1 LTAPLLISVLLAPP
15 ALTVGPPTLLDAGYA
30 QMYNLQFEEA
40 HRDFQEWQ
48 RRNPDDPMG
57 PVSDAAAY
65 LFTEFQR
72 LRILESEFFT
82 DDDTFRRPRRL
93 SPDPE
98 AKRDFERALA
108 KGRQLAERR
117 LAISPQDQTALLA
130 AILVT
135 GLQSDYLGLVEKR
148 YVAAFRD
155 MKAGRVLA
163 NRLLAINPACYDAY
177 LAIGVENYLLSQKA
191 APIRWLLRLGGAQT
205 DKQVGLAKLR
215 LTAEH
220 GRYLR
225 PFARLL
231 LATAAL
237 RDGDR
242 SRARA
247 MLEGLAE
254 QFPRND
260 LYRRELARL
269 R

>member
-1 LTAPLLISVLLAPP
+1 LIAPLLISVLLAPP
-15 ALTVGPPTLLDAGYA
+15 ALTVAPPTLLDAGYG

-40 HRDFQEWQ
+40 HRDFREWQ
-48 RRNPDDPMG
+48 RLYPDDPMG

-65 LFTEFQR
+65 LFTELQR
-72 LRILESEFFT
+72 LHILESEFFT
-82 DDDTFRRPRRL
+82 DDNTFLRPRKL
-93 SPDPE
+93 SPDPV
-98 AKRDFERALA
+98 AKRRFEQALA
-108 KGRQLAERR
+108 KGHQLAEET
-117 LAISPQDQTALLA
+117 LARSPQDQTALLA

-135 GLQSDYLGLVEKR
+135 GLRSDYLGLVEKR

-163 NRLLAINPACYDAY
+163 TRLLAINPTCYDAY
-177 LAIGVENYLLSQKA
+177 LAIGVENYLLSQKS
-191 APIRWLLRLGGAQT
+191 APIRWLLRLGGAQI
-205 DKQVGLAKLR
+205 DKEQGLARLR

-242 SRARA
+242 SCARGL
-247 MLEGLAE
+247 LEGLSV